1 MITEVRKEDG
11 ARRPSRKRGER
22 SATQPDLQCEL
33 LSPQPEGHY
42 GPFFMSSALSWTL
55 QPELMFLK
63 AIKFELLCSLCISKI
78 AFLSTIYQ
86 AQILICLHCFLEL
99 NINFPPASSALPGWN
114 VFDSKAFVTPC
125 FLQKFLYV
133 GLESHL
139 GVLSTA

>member
-1 MITEVRKEDG
+1 MEPEDPAG
-11 ARRPSRKRGER
+11 KGGKGQRHSLTYNVSC
-22 SATQPDLQCEL
+22 SAHSLKAIVI
-33 LSPQPEGHY
+33 H
-42 GPFFMSSALSWTL
+42 FLSWTL

-63 AIKFELLCSLCISKI
+63 AIKFELLYSLCISKI

-86 AQILICLHCFLEL
+86 AQIVICLYYFLEL

-114 VFDSKAFVTPC
+114 VFDSKAFVTPG

-133 GLESHL
+133 CLEPHL